1 MPSYLLVPETATCLD
16 DIVKYKV
23 DSQEQLLDS
32 AARHLHNAD
41 GKMMMTAI
49 NLQQSPDKTW
59 ELVYV
64 VDSQREKNP
73 LVAEW
78 FPLAEIKGAAFIVES
93 NPRVEVGT
101 FDDYVPDPI
110 DGDTRDEKEKSED
123 ASNGDLPTQ
132 VRVVGDMS
140 EIHTDILYPLLG
152 VQHGAL
158 LYSDGTSCV
167 WPGDRPFGNTKE
179 YIDRFL
185 SYGYMLFIFYEK
197 DSKVGV
203 NKKATEIYR
212 KKEIRGDAL
221 FVLQVDERIVSL
233 HPSELDNL
241 LEISKMVDPMTEMEA
256 FQIMNEQDV
265 KNRFKEVEAKKKRI
279 ELGIVEPTLL
289 PPGMNSDGGVSGE
302 EYMGAEGDGVG
313 VEGVESTED
322 AAIESTEDANS
333 ADGSAETLDNS
344 DTYEI
349 VESAEAIS

>member
-23 DSQEQLLDS
+23 DSQEHLLDS

-73 LVAEW
+73 LVAQW
-78 FPLAEIKGAAFIVES
+78 FPLAEIKGSAFIVES

-110 DGDTRDEKEKSED
+110 DGDARDEKSED

-152 VQHGAL
+152 MQHGAL

-265 KNRFKEVEAKKKRI
+265 KNRFKEVEAKRKRI

-289 PPGMNSDGGVSGE
+289 PPGMNSDGGMSGE
-302 EYMGAEGDGVG
+302 EYMGADGVG
-313 VEGVESTED
+313 VCVEGT
-322 AAIESTEDANS
+322 
-333 ADGSAETLDNS
+333 DGSADNS
-344 DTYEI
+344 DTKEI
-349 VESAEAIS
+349 VENAESI